1 MLRAS
6 QTSAIAESDLQI
18 ARANMTQEQYDQE
31 FECSFDAV
39 VPGSYYGREIAA
51 ASSTGRVLDVPYD
64 PALGVTVAV
73 DLGMRDAF
81 ACWFLQ
87 EHPLSGQVR
96 AIDYREF
103 HGKGLPQ
110 VKGEID
116 RLGYAI
122 TQWQAPHDIEVRELG
137 TGHSRI
143 EVARTLGMEFHAAN
157 AMAFQD
163 GVEAV
168 RLVIPRMVFDRTR
181 CEYALDALRHYHAKV
196 LEEGTV
202 ERPQVLAK
210 DAEHDWSSH
219 CADALRTYA
228 TSRNR
233 SNRTDWTQSLRDPA
247 LAGLQTGRR
256 RA

>member
-1 MLRAS
+1 
-6 QTSAIAESDLQI
+6 
-18 ARANMTQEQYDQE
+18 
-31 FECSFDAV
+31 
-39 VPGSYYGREIAA
+39 
-51 ASSTGRVLDVPYD
+51 
-64 PALGVTVAV
+64 
-73 DLGMRDAF
+73 
-81 ACWFLQ
+81 
-87 EHPLSGQVR
+87 
-96 AIDYREF
+96 
-103 HGKGLPQ
+103 
-110 VKGEID
+110 
-116 RLGYAI
+116 
-122 TQWQAPHDIEVRELG
+122 
-137 TGHSRI
+137 
-143 EVARTLGMEFHAAN
+143 MEFHAAN